1 MPPTSSPTLTE
12 IESKDEIRLQI
23 ELNEIIAGDLNAHDE
38 LWDPNGNP
46 DKKGGTN
53 LAKSLLE
60 AEVTLC

>member
-46 DKKGGTN
+46 DKKGGT
-53 LAKSLLE
+53 SRFW
-60 AEVTLC
+60 